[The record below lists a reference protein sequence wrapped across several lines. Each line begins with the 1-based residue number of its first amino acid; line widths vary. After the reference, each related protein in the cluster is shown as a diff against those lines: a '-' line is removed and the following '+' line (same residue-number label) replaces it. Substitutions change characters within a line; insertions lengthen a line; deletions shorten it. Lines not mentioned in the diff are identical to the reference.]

1 MVLQKFRKQVKE
13 SVENIMHINF
23 ENIKLASNKCEKY
36 SGIKIFS
43 IFNIETHSQTIG
55 MN

>member
-1 MVLQKFRKQVKE
+1 MVLQELRKQVKE